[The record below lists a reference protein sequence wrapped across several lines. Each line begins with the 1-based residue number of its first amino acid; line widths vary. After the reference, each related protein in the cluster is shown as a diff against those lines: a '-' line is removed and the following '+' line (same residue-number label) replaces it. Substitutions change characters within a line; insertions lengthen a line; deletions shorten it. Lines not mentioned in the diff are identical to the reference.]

1 MTESQQPQKLPIGV
15 QNFEKL
21 ITEGYI
27 YIDKTDYIHRLVTTG
42 SYYFLS
48 RPRRFGKSLLLST
61 LHAYFSGR
69 KELFEGLKISELE
82 QDWTEYPVLHLDL
95 NTQNYNRTEALSSIL
110 NDYLTQWEDIYGRKE
125 SETDLGL
132 RFKGVIQR
140 AFERTGRK
148 VVVLVDEYDKPM
160 LQAIGDEPLL
170 IEFRNILKGFYGVL
184 KSMDGCIRFAFLTG
198 VTKFSKV
205 SVFSDLNNLE
215 DISMSE
221 DYACI
226 CGITHGEL
234 TYNLIP
240 YIDVLAAKFNY
251 TRNECIEKLRKT
263 YDGYHF
269 CEYADGVYNPFSLL
283 NALKD
288 RNFKSYW
295 FETGTPTYL
304 VELLQ
309 AVDYNLESMANTEAT
324 EDVLSSVNNA
334 ATAPIAVI
342 YQGGYLTIKD
352 FDPQFRIYTLGFP
365 NEEVEGGFMRFL
377 LPMYTSVK
385 VSETPF
391 HIKKFVQEISSGQT
405 ESFLKRLREFF
416 ADTPYELIKNL
427 ENHYQNVLF
436 ILCRLLGL
444 YVHAEYHT
452 SEGRIDM
459 VLQSGGYCYVMEFK
473 LDGTAE
479 QALQQI
485 DDKHYAQPFEAAG
498 NCRIIRV
505 GLNFSSETR
514 NIDRWVIAWA

>member
-1 MTESQQPQKLPIGV
+1 MIQSQLMQQLPIGV
-15 QNFEKL
+15 QSFDSLREDGFIYVDK
-21 ITEGYI
+21 TEYI
-27 YIDKTDYIHRLVTTG
+27 YQLVKTGR
-42 SYYFLS
+42 YYFLS

-69 KELFEGLKISELE
+69 RELFEGLKISGLE
-82 QDWTEYPVLHLDL
+82 HDWTEYPVLHLDL
-95 NTQNYNRTEALSSIL
+95 NSESYTSPESLTGKL
-110 NDYLTQWEDIYGRKE
+110 NTFLTMLEKCYGSDV
-125 SETDLGL
+125 SEQTVAT
-132 RFKGVIQR
+132 RFEGVIRR
-140 AFERTGRK
+140 ASEQTGRK

-160 LQAIGDEPLL
+160 LQAIGNEPLMT
-170 IEFRNILKGFYGVL
+170 EFRNILKGFYGVL

-215 DISMSE
+215 DITL
-221 DYACI
+221 DAGYATM
-226 CGITHGEL
+226 CGITGQEML
-234 TYNLIP
+234 DSFGP
-240 YIDVLAAKFNY
+240 YIDRLASANGE
-251 TRNECIEKLRKT
+251 TRDEAIAHLQRM

-269 CEYADGVYNPFSLL
+269 AHDSIGVYNPYSIIC
-283 NALKD
+283 A
-288 RNFKSYW
+288 FKAADYRSFW

-309 AVDYNLESMANTEAT
+309 AADYNLESMANTEAT
-324 EDVLSSVNNA
+324 EDVLSSVSTA
-334 ATAPIAVI
+334 STAPIAVI
-342 YQGGYLTIKD
+342 YQSGYLTIKD
-352 FDPQFRIYTLGFP
+352 FDPKFRIYTLGFP
-365 NEEVEGGFMRFL
+365 NEEVEAGFMRFL

-405 ESFLKRLREFF
+405 ESFLKRLRAFF
-416 ADTPYELIKNL
+416 ADTPYELVKNL

-444 YVHAEYHT
+444 YVHAAYHT

-479 QALQQI
+479 EALQQI
-485 DDKHYAQPFEAAG
+485 IDKHYTQPFEATE
-498 NCRIIRV
+498 NCQVIRI
-505 GLNFSSETR
+505 GLNFSSDTR
-514 NIDRWVIAWA
+514 NVGRWVIR

>member
-1 MTESQQPQKLPIGV
+1 MTESQQTQKLPIGV
-15 QNFEKL
+15 QSFEK
-21 ITEGYI
+21 IVSEGYI
-27 YIDKTDYIHRLVTTG
+27 YIDKTDYIHKLVTTG

-69 KELFEGLKISELE
+69 RELFEGLKISGLE
-82 QDWTEYPVLHLDL
+82 HDWTEYPVLHLDL
-95 NTQNYNRTEALSSIL
+95 NGRNYCDRDSLIAELNKHLEYWEEEYG
-110 NDYLTQWEDIYGRKE
+110 NDYAERSVE
-125 SETDLGL
+125 ERFEHVVRRASE
-132 RFKGVIQR
+132 Q
-140 AFERTGRK
+140 TGRK

-160 LQAIGDEPLL
+160 LQAIGNEPLMT
-170 IEFRNILKGFYGVL
+170 EFRNILKGFYGVL

-205 SVFSDLNNLE
+205 SVFSDLNNLN
-215 DISMSE
+215 DITMDRRYS
-221 DYACI
+221 AI
-226 CGITHGEL
+226 CGITEQEMADSFGPH
-234 TYNLIP
+234 
-240 YIDVLAAKFNY
+240 IDRLAAENNE
-251 TRNECIEKLRKT
+251 TRDEAIAHLQRM

-269 CEYADGVYNPFSLL
+269 SEHAEGVYNPFSLL
-283 NALKD
+283 RAFD
-288 RNFKSYW
+288 SAAYHSYW

-309 AVDYNLESMANTEAT
+309 AADYNLESMANTEAT
-324 EDVLSSVNNA
+324 EDVLSSVSTA
-334 ATAPIAVI
+334 STAPIAVI
-342 YQGGYLTIKD
+342 YQSGYLTIKD
-352 FDPQFRIYTLGFP
+352 FDPKFRIYTLGFP
-365 NEEVEGGFMRFL
+365 NEEVEAGFMRFL

-405 ESFLKRLREFF
+405 ESFLKRLRAFF
-416 ADTPYELIKNL
+416 ADTPYELVKNL

-479 QALQQI
+479 EALQQI
-485 DDKHYAQPFEAAG
+485 IDKHYTQPFEATED
-498 NCRIIRV
+498 CQVIRI

-514 NIDRWVIAWA
+514 NIDRWVIQ